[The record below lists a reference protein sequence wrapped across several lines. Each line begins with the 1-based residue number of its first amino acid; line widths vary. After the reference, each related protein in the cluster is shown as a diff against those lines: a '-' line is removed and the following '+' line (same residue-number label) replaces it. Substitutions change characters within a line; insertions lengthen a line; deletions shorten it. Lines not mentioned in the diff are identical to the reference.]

1 MRRERVE
8 AQHHRGETGD
18 AGGRFE
24 LPGHRRG
31 DGQLPVKQP
40 VNVRAV
46 MPRTAGYFLDGKA
59 GIPDQLRDVNAH
71 ASNSVASLQKV
82 KGLRGAKVVIAPHHF
97 GMPRWKYRDAFD
109 ADYKAFKK
117 SSRLDEKAIA
127 EKLGK
132 SPHMVASYRRK
143 GDSGSIPPEDVI
155 RKAAVLF
162 GHKDPFRYM
171 DDPRVAE
178 GVGMAVYAEMP
189 QWMKDLLQRQAR
201 TMDGS
206 TLSPNQWE
214 MLLDALA
221 AQARAI
227 ESASQAGKK
236 DVTK

>member
-1 MRRERVE
+1 
-8 AQHHRGETGD
+8 
-18 AGGRFE
+18 
-24 LPGHRRG
+24 
-31 DGQLPVKQP
+31 
-40 VNVRAV
+40 
-46 MPRTAGYFLDGKA
+46 
-59 GIPDQLRDVNAH
+59 
-71 ASNSVASLQKV
+71 
-82 KGLRGAKVVIAPHHF
+82 
-97 GMPRWKYRDAFD
+97 MPRWKYRDAFD

-117 SSRLDEKAIA
+117 ASKMKDEAIA
-127 EKLGK
+127 EALGK
-132 SPHMVASYRRK
+132 SAHMVASYRRK
-143 GDSGSIPPEDVI
+143 GDSGSIPPEDVV

-162 GHKDPFRYM
+162 GHNDPFRYM

-178 GVGMAVYAEMP
+178 GVGMSVYAEMP